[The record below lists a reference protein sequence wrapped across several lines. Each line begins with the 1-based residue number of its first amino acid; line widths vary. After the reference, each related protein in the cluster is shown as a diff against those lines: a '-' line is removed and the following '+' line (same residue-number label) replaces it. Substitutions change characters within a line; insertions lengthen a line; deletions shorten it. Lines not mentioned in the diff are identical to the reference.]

1 MVVHLGAIDWLIMA
15 VYLVFVLGITMA
27 GARQKALSGFEEEAS
42 RYHKGVYKR
51 KQLELQSSIDGRL
64 KTLFLGQLSAAHKSG
79 VREFSEAVSSAV
91 KAGQKKGGS
100 YDFYKIVQTE
110 KSKALKRFEACFPAT
125 LAGFDAMCSGPTS
138 IIHANANHE
147 NIIKT
152 AELATKYGPSSSL
165 PTVFYLLSKVDI
177 ATLLK
182 AVQDDELSLG
192 TVERCL
198 AGRRRF
204 QVVNQTHLKEIIQME
219 RTPFCQCQVTATAR
233 RYGAPIGCSHTSI
246 LFVLFKHDEFG
257 PDKNDWFLD
266 GHQQFQKY
274 VGTSPLCKMCQEHIL
289 SGYSKKRERV
299 WESLVSSFCPEGV
312 PVPESL
318 VAGVFSFF

>member
-1 MVVHLGAIDWLIMA
+1 MGHKYSVEI
-15 VYLVFVLGITMA
+15 
-27 GARQKALSGFEEEAS
+27 LSIE
-42 RYHKGVYKR
+42 
-51 KQLELQSSIDGRL
+51 
-64 KTLFLGQLSAAHKSG
+64 
-79 VREFSEAVSSAV
+79 
-91 KAGQKKGGS
+91 
-100 YDFYKIVQTE
+100 
-110 KSKALKRFEACFPAT
+110 ALKRFEACFPAT

-177 ATLLK
+177 AILLK

-198 AGRRRF
+198 SGRRRF
-204 QVVNQTHLKEIIQME
+204 QVVNQTHLKEILQME

-233 RYGAPIGCSHTSI
+233 RYGAPIGCSLTSI

-266 GHQQFQKY
+266 GSQQFQKY
-274 VGTSPLCKMCQEHIL
+274 VSTSPLCKMCQEHML
-289 SGYSKKRERV
+289 SGFSKKRERV

-318 VAGVFSFF
+318 VAGVHSLRDFFCALLTHLSGL